1 MEENAS
7 WRLADD
13 ARSAIKRAIL
23 AQHRVSPTICSHVR
37 KDESVRSVKMTE
49 NCCLKKNI
57 ENSVR

>member
-37 KDESVRSVKMTE
+37 KDESVRSVK
-49 NCCLKKNI
+49 NDRKLLPKKNI